1 MKLGNVRIISTILLF
16 AQLRLTRQGIRQSWY
31 RTYRGLV
38 VINVAVFVA
47 TFALV
52 YAIMTQAVTSAD
64 IGAIQPIAVQL
75 LSMIPLVTIAL
86 VVIYGILFVIGESAQ
101 YSSSEMINYM
111 PITSTEYVL
120 GSSLSTVMMYL
131 FILTAVLGIS
141 LGIALPLGY
150 LSVWILSAVM
160 ATFFMVVGGFVAE
173 IIRALVNRVSSSFS
187 KRGGRSAIISRA
199 ILIVLVLAVFQLLF
213 NINLLYKVIQI
224 LAPQMQAYWF
234 VPFFWPSL
242 SVVYSVDG
250 MVSMAAIFTGL
261 TLALGFGL
269 MGAAVLLRA
278 RYWVPLPVTIK
289 LSSSKAGTYQGT
301 GMLGRLGFTQGEVA
315 MIRKDT
321 RSIFRRKEMVRFLAV
336 PIIIM
341 VPLLFTIGSGDASG
355 NFYTAVIICLMGE
368 GMFGLFLS
376 IMNLGQEGP
385 AVWHILSSPLDA
397 RSLFRAKITA
407 PLLISLV
414 PAVALPI
421 VISVIMGFSVFYAAS
436 LMIAGLAVTILAVL
450 FGSYLS
456 PKYADFEEKP
466 RNTYVRG
473 TGMFIGLLGVVLI
486 SAVCVSPIVF
496 YILGR
501 GLALSIGFNK
511 FAALGATVAI
521 AIVAA
526 ILLYYLA
533 KGSISELYK
542 HALE

>member
-1 MKLGNVRIISTILLF
+1 MRLENVRIISTILLF
-16 AQLRLTRQGIRQSWY
+16 AQLRLTRQGPRQSWY
-31 RTYRGLV
+31 RTYRGLT
-38 VINVAVFVA
+38 VINAAVFMA
-47 TFALV
+47 TFTLV
-52 YAIMTQAVTSAD
+52 YVIMTQVITNAD
-64 IGAIQPIAVQL
+64 LVVILPIAVQL
-75 LSMIPLVTIAL
+75 LSMIPLVTIAI

-150 LSVWILSAVM
+150 LYVWALSAVM
-160 ATFFMVVGGFVAE
+160 STFFMIVGGFIAE

-199 ILIVLVLAVFQLLF
+199 VLIVLVLAVFQLLF
-213 NINLLYKVIQI
+213 NVNLLYRIIQF
-224 LAPQMQAYWF
+224 LAPRCRPFWF

-242 SVVYSVDG
+242 SVLYSVAG
-250 MVSMAAIFTGL
+250 LVSMAAIFTGL

-289 LSSSKAGTYQGT
+289 LSSPKAGTYQGT

-321 RSIFRRKEMVRFLAV
+321 RSLFRRKEMVRFLAV

-341 VPLLFTIGSGDASG
+341 VPLLFTIGSGDATG
-355 NFYTAVIICLMGE
+355 DFYAAVMICLMGE

-376 IMNLGQEGP
+376 IMNVGQEGP

-397 RSLFRAKITA
+397 ESLFKAKLMA

-414 PAVALPI
+414 PAVILPT
-421 VISVIMGFSVFYAAS
+421 VISVVMGFSSLYAAS
-436 LMIAGLAVTILAVL
+436 LMTVGLVVTILAVL

-466 RNTYVRG
+466 RNAYVRG
-473 TGMFIGLLGVVLI
+473 TGMFIGFLGVVLI
-486 SAVCVSPIVF
+486 SAVCISPIVF
-496 YILGR
+496 YIFWKD
-501 GLALSIGFNK
+501 LALSIGFSK
-511 FAALGATVAI
+511 FVALGATVVI
-521 AIVAA
+521 AIVAT
-526 ILLYYLA
+526 ILLYRLA
-533 KGSISELYK
+533 KGSINELYK